1 MASTSQPPHTPSTVE
16 REIAYLLRE
25 IFGGSPNRGLYAHR
39 LLVTLYVPW
48 LARLLV
54 HRARR
59 RGTSWAGIGRI
70 LGISRQ
76 AVQKRFDRKAA
87 MADLLPPTLP
97 AKTTGPDREYRDL
110 LVRLRHLREHADA
123 CATGEL
129 VPW

>member
-1 MASTSQPPHTPSTVE
+1 MASTSPPHTSSTVE
-16 REIAYLLRE
+16 REVAHLLRE
-25 IFGGSPNRGLYAHR
+25 IFGAPPNRGLYAHR

-70 LGISRQ
+70 LGVSRQ
-76 AVQKRFDRKAA
+76 AVQKRFDQPAA

-97 AKTTGPDREYRDL
+97 EKTTGPHREYRDL
-110 LVRLRHLREHADA
+110 LVRLRHLREHDEAHA
-123 CATGEL
+123 AGEL